1 MDIAAWL
8 RELGLEQYI
17 QAFADNDV
25 DARTLRML
33 TESDLAAIGV
43 VSIGHKRKLAAAIA
57 MLRDGLAEPSRDAAP
72 IADVDVDAEHRQL
85 SVLYCD
91 MVDSTPL
98 SQQLDPEEYREVI
111 RSFHQTCVRTV
122 VEYDGWVANFIGDC
136 VLAYFGWPRA
146 HEDDPER
153 AVRTGLA
160 LVQAVTDSGVQV
172 RVGIATGSVVVGDL
186 IREGP
191 AQEQSAVG
199 VTPNMGARLQA
210 LAAPGQVVIDELT
223 RRLAPAFA
231 VQPLPA
237 QALKGIAGPVAAYA
251 VSGERATDS
260 RFDARKGHDLTPM
273 VGRDQELALLMER
286 WAQAQDGEGMA
297 VLLVGEAG
305 IGKSRLTRALLDACA
320 AQAHCVRWQ
329 CSPYHTGSALWP
341 VVQRLSRAAGL
352 QTEDSTEAALD
363 KLEAAVGEREA
374 LAVYATMLGLNGA
387 QRYGPLEMTP
397 QMLRERTLEVLV
409 ERLFEM
415 AEERPLLLV
424 LEDAH
429 WIDPTTA
436 ELLERC
442 LERVD
447 QARVLIVITSRSDNQ
462 PMLAAHPCVTR
473 LSLNR
478 LGRTSVE
485 AIVARLAGG
494 SLQPQTLAMIVAQT
508 DGVPLF
514 VEELTKAVV
523 ETGDTAIPASLHG
536 SLMARLDRLPEV
548 KEVAQIAACIGR
560 EFDLALLQS
569 VSEQPDTVGPAISKL
584 IAAELVFQ
592 RGDRAKPRFTFKHAL
607 VQEAARESL
616 LHKKRE
622 ALHARILSVLEAERP
637 DTPREIL
644 AQHAAAAK
652 LPGRA
657 IVHWHEAGKSAQAT
671 SAYME
676 ATASLDSA
684 IELIHAQ
691 PSDPALQ
698 ELELDVLLR
707 LWGCRM
713 GLYGLASPAT
723 KDIFHRANEL
733 LKASPRNHPARLPVQ
748 HGLWSW
754 YCFNA
759 QLRDGLTLCLE
770 TLAAEEVDGT
780 PESLAIARRFVAT
793 NYAYLG
799 EFAKAEALYDQ
810 ALPMLESE
818 RCREFAAT
826 FPANPVFATS
836 YQYSIFR
843 CLLGHSE
850 HARRVMERGHAM
862 VGPHTTAFQRACLHL
877 FSAIRAALE
886 REGATVAVELEHL
899 ADVLAEHRMLPGF
912 DGYIDILSTWAAP
925 DNGARTEGEIARSLG
940 GLGKLEV
947 SGQRLF
953 SPFFTARLALD
964 LSVSRRHDEAE
975 LMIDRAF
982 AVCEETGQGW
992 CDAELWRVRGE
1003 LLLQAP
1009 QPDPSQATRCFT
1021 KALELARFRGA
1032 KLWELRAAMS
1042 LAGLQARQ
1050 RQTADALSVLTPVYE
1065 WFGEDARTVD
1075 LAETRALLSELGYG
1089 GGRGAFVAL

>member
-17 QAFADNDV
+17 QAFADNDI
-25 DARTLRML
+25 DARTLRLL

-43 VSIGHKRKLAAAIA
+43 ASIGHKRKLAAAIA
-57 MLRDGLAEPSRDAAP
+57 TLRDGPAEPARATAPAA
-72 IADVDVDAEHRQL
+72 DVDAEHRQL

-91 MVDSTPL
+91 MVGSTPL
-98 SQQLDPEEYREVI
+98 SQRLDPEEYREVI
-111 RSFHQTCVRTV
+111 RSFHQRCMRTV

-160 LVQAVTDSGVQV
+160 LVQAVAGSGVQV

-237 QALKGIAGPVAAYA
+237 QALKGIAELVTAYA
-251 VSGERATDS
+251 VSGERPTDS
-260 RFDARKGHDLTPM
+260 RFDARKGHELTPM
-273 VGRDQELALLMER
+273 EGRDQELALLMER
-286 WAQAQDGEGMA
+286 WTQARDGEGMA

-352 QTEDSTEAALD
+352 QTEDSTDTALD
-363 KLEAAVGEREA
+363 KLEAAVGEREVS
-374 LAVYATMLGLNGA
+374 AVYATMLGLNGA
-387 QRYGPLEMTP
+387 QRYGPLQMTP

-409 ERLFEM
+409 EQLFEM

-429 WIDPTTA
+429 WIDPTTV

-447 QARVLIVITSRSDNQ
+447 QARVLIVITSRTGNH
-462 PMLAAHPCVTR
+462 PALAAHPSVTR

-478 LGRTSVE
+478 LSRTSVE
-485 AIVARLAGG
+485 AIVSRLAGA
-494 SLQPQTLAMIVAQT
+494 SLKPQTLAMIVAQT

-536 SLMARLDRLPEV
+536 SLMARLDRLSEV
-548 KEVAQIAACIGR
+548 KEVAQVAACIGR
-560 EFDLALLQS
+560 EFDLALLRA
-569 VSEQPDTVGPAISKL
+569 VSERPDAVGPAISKL

-616 LHKKRE
+616 LHRKRE

-637 DTPREIL
+637 DTPREML
-644 AQHAAAAK
+644 AQHAEAAR
-652 LPGRA
+652 LPARA
-657 IVHWHEAGKSAQAT
+657 IVHWYEAGKAAQAK
-671 SAYME
+671 SAYVE
-676 ATASLDSA
+676 AAGFLESA
-684 IELIHAQ
+684 LGLIPAQ
-691 PSDPALQ
+691 PDGADRLAF
-698 ELELDVLLR
+698 ELDVLLR
-707 LWGCRM
+707 LGQCRI
-713 GLYGLASPAT
+713 GIYGLGSEPSRET
-723 KDIFHRANEL
+723 FHRANEL
-733 LKASPRNHPARLPVQ
+733 LKVAGPNQPSRLAVQ
-748 HGLWSW
+748 YGLWNW
-754 YCFNA
+754 YYVQA
-759 QLRDGLTLCLE
+759 ELTKALRLGQEALS
-770 TLAAEEVDGT
+770 AEQVDGA
-780 PESLAIARRFVAT
+780 PESLLMAQRMVAT
-793 NYAYLG
+793 TYAYLG
-799 EFAKAEALYDQ
+799 DLARANALYEQ
-810 ALPMLESE
+810 AMPLVDSE
-818 RCREFAAT
+818 RSREITARFFADQRIA
-826 FPANPVFATS
+826 AL
-836 YQYSIFR
+836 YQYSVMR
-843 CLLGHSE
+843 CIQ
-850 HARRVMERGHAM
+850 GHADHSRQLM
-862 VGPHTTAFQRACLHL
+862 QRAHDLCTPLTPAIQRAYMFL
-877 FSAIRAALE
+877 LAAIRAALE
-886 REGATVAVELEHL
+886 RDYATLGTELSVVIEIVAK
-899 ADVLAEHRMLPGF
+899 HRMSAWF
-912 DGYIDILSTWAAP
+912 DGFTDILSVWAAMDGGQP
-925 DNGARTEGEIARSLG
+925 TEHEIARCVG
-940 GLGKLEV
+940 GVNKLEMA
-947 SGQRLF
+947 GQLLF
-953 SPFFTARLALD
+953 LPFFMSRLATG
-964 LSVSRRHDEAE
+964 LSACGRHDEA
-975 LMIDRAF
+975 LRMIERASTL
-982 AVCEETGQGW
+982 CEETSQGW

-1003 LLLQAP
+1003 LLLRAP
-1009 QPDPSQATRCFT
+1009 RPDSSQAAHCFA

-1032 KLWELRAAMS
+1032 KLWELRAAVG
-1042 LAGLQARQ
+1042 LARLQAHQ
-1050 RQTADALSVLTPVYE
+1050 RQPADALNVLTPVYE
-1065 WFGEDARTVD
+1065 WFSDGVETVD
-1075 LAETRALLSELGYG
+1075 LAETRSLLSELGYRG
-1089 GGRGAFVAL
+1089 NRGAFVAS